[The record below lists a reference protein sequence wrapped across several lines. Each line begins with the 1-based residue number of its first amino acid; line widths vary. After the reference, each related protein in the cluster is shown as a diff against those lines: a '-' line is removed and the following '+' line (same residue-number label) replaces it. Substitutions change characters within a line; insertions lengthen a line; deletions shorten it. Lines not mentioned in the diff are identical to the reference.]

1 MKDLILP
8 IGSNSET
15 RLVVKVYNDG
25 SVQLRFERM
34 ADWIRVDGTG
44 AIKDWVTVHVGLLS
58 VKETEMLGEAII
70 KASKLL
76 VLA

>member
-34 ADWIRVDGTG
+34 ADWIRVDGTD
-44 AIKDWVTVHVGLLS
+44 ARKDRVIDHVGLLS
-58 VKETEMLGEAII
+58 VKEMAMLGEAII

>member
-34 ADWIRVDGTG
+34 ADGTD
-44 AIKDWVTVHVGLLS
+44 ARKDWVIDHVGLLS
-58 VKETEMLGEAII
+58 VKEMAMLGEAII

-76 VLA
+76 VLS